1 MAGAL
6 EAGKPDRGMIQVP
19 NSDKTAAEVER
30 PGNLTES
37 HCHSD
42 IVSTRNAHSI
52 EIKTNKREGPKEKAA
67 ELPVSADS
75 LPPEQTCV
83 QQSSRNVHPPVP

>member
-42 IVSTRNAHSI
+42 IVSTRSAHSI

-75 LPPEQTCV
+75 LPPEQTRV